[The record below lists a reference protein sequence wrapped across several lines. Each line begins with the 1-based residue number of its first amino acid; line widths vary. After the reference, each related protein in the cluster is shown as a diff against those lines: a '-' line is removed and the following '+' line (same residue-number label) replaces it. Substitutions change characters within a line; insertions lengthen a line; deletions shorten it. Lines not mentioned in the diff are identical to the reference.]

1 MMNFLRSKMKIVLW
15 IIVITFIGGI
25 FLMQYTSNKIRTDV
39 ACINGV
45 KIPYEVYRQQLNQR
59 LQNIRTEKPDLRLS
73 DSDLKQIKQDI
84 INYLIL
90 EELLWQ
96 EAMKYGISISDAELA
111 ETIRSFP
118 YFQKDKQFSNQLYYQ
133 TLRYVFRS
141 TPEEY
146 EERIKKILVT
156 EKVKRLVLSGVKLTS
171 QEVEFQSQRRKI
183 TKKEDTAKLPQTIMQ
198 EKMLLLRNRWLESI
212 YKKAKIENNMQK
224 VEKLGL

>member
-1 MMNFLRSKMKIVLW
+1 
-15 IIVITFIGGI
+15 
-25 FLMQYTSNKIRTDV
+25 
-39 ACINGV
+39 
-45 KIPYEVYRQQLNQR
+45 
-59 LQNIRTEKPDLRLS
+59 
-73 DSDLKQIKQDI
+73 
-84 INYLIL
+84 
-90 EELLWQ
+90 
-96 EAMKYGISISDAELA
+96 MKYGISISDAELA

-183 TKKEDTAKLPQTIMQ
+183 TKKEDIDKLPQTIMQ
-198 EKMLLLRNRWLESI
+198 EKMLFLRNRWLESI

-224 VEKLGL
+224 VEKMGL